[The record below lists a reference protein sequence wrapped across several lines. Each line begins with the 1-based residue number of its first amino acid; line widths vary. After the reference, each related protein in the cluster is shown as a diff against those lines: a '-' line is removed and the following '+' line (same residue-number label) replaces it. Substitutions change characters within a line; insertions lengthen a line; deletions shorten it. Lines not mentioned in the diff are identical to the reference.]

1 VYDTKYNTART
12 AATTAST
19 AATTAQQV
27 LIGLAIP
34 IVLARENYRDGE
46 SDQYLLGGRGGGAGG
61 RGGGP
66 GGIVFCVIHEM

>member
-1 VYDTKYNTART
+1 MYDTKYNTARTAASTARTAATTART

-34 IVLARENYRDGE
+34 NRLARENYR
-46 SDQYLLGGRGGGAGG
+46 
-61 RGGGP
+61 GP
-66 GGIVFCVIHEM
+66 GLNP